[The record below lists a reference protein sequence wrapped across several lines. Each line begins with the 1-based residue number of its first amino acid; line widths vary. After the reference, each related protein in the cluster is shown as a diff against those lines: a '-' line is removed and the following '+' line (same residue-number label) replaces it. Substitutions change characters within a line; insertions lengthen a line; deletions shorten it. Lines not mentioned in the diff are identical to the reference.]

1 MTKPVL
7 SDRLARWSLLLQ
19 EFEIIYVPQ
28 KAIKGQALADFLADH
43 PIPADWEL
51 SEELPDEYVL
61 FIETRPPWK
70 MYFDGASHR
79 EGAGAGIVFLTPEGD
94 VLPYAFTLTQLR
106 SNNEAE

>member
-28 KAIKGQALADFLADH
+28 KAIKGQALAYFIADH

-51 SEELPDEYVL
+51 SKELPNENIP
-61 FIETRPPWK
+61 FIEVR
-70 MYFDGASHR
+70 
-79 EGAGAGIVFLTPEGD
+79 
-94 VLPYAFTLTQLR
+94 LP
-106 SNNEAE
+106 